1 MPFYKTAQT
10 PIVSVYESSGKF
22 SKRAAQNDEMTQ
34 QEDDAVKTALNI
46 LSKDVLKAV
55 SKVYNLSDN
64 INDYIFPVPR
74 AVTADEPN
82 NNGDNFRHD
91 ELTRFSANHR
101 CLVFQ
106 TFRNDPLHI
115 EHAAD
120 DPKSARG
127 YIPDAHYVT
136 AKDNDKHVLTVVA
149 MDASKDPPLAEG
161 LLSGEVDKFSMGC
174 ICDQVRC
181 SYSKCA
187 SPIANSDRDLCDH
200 LKWYKMST
208 IDGELIYEDCLGV
221 EYQELSVVGNPADP
235 KAITQTLLKYAT
247 RKAKHGQMHA
257 AFNLLSTLV
266 SETDQLEV
274 ARFFRENVGKLPDS
288 MLRLADRIL

>member
-22 SKRAAQNDEMTQ
+22 TKRAAQNADMTQ
-34 QEDDAVKTALNI
+34 QEDTAVKNALNI

-55 SKVYNLSDN
+55 ARVYNISDN
-64 INDYIFPVPR
+64 INDFIFPVPR

-91 ELTRFSANHR
+91 ELIRFSPNHR

-106 TFRNDPLHI
+106 TFRNDPLHV
-115 EHAAD
+115 EHAAE
-120 DPKSARG
+120 DPKTARG

-136 AKDNDKHVLTVVA
+136 STDHDKHVLTVVA
-149 MDASKDPPLAEG
+149 MDTTKDMPLAEG
-161 LLSGEVDKFSMGC
+161 LLSGEIDSFSMGC

-187 SPIANSDRDLCDH
+187 SPIANSDRELCDH

-208 IDGELIYEDCLGV
+208 LDGELIYEDCLGV
-221 EYQELSVVGNPADP
+221 EYQELSVVGSPADP
-235 KAITQTLLKYAT
+235 KAKTQALLKYAS
-247 RKAKHGQMHA
+247 RKAQMGQSRA
-257 AFNLLSTLV
+257 AFSLLSTLITE
-266 SETDQLEV
+266 SDQVEV
-274 ARFFRENVGKLPDS
+274 ARFFARNAGKLPEA
-288 MLRLADRIL
+288 MLRLADKLL

>member
-10 PIVSVYESSGKF
+10 SIISVYESSGKF
-22 SKRAAQNDEMTQ
+22 TKRAAQNDDMTQ
-34 QEDDAVKTALNI
+34 QEDEAVKTALNI

-55 SKVYNLSDN
+55 SKVYNISDN

-82 NNGDNFRHD
+82 NNGDNFQHE
-91 ELTRFSANHR
+91 ELTRFSPNHR

-106 TFRNDPLHI
+106 TFRNDPLHV
-115 EHAAD
+115 EHAAE
-120 DPKSARG
+120 DPKAARG

-136 AKDNDKHVLTVVA
+136 VKGNDKHVLTVVA
-149 MDASKDPPLAEG
+149 MDTTKDMPLAEG
-161 LLSGEVDKFSMGC
+161 LLSGEINTFSMGC
-174 ICDQVRC
+174 ICDQVKC

-200 LKWYKMST
+200 LKWYKMSK

-235 KAITQTLLKYAT
+235 KAKTQALLKYAA
-247 RKAKHGQMHA
+247 RKAQIGQPRA
-257 AFNLLSTLV
+257 AFSLLSTLITE
-266 SETDQLEV
+266 SDQMEV
-274 ARFFRENVGKLPDS
+274 ARFFSKNAGKLPEA
-288 MLRLADRIL
+288 MLRLADRLL

>member
-22 SKRAAQNDEMTQ
+22 SKRAAQNEEMTT

-55 SKVYNLSDN
+55 SKVYNISDN

-91 ELTRFSANHR
+91 ELMRFSANHR

-115 EHAAD
+115 EHAAE
-120 DPKSARG
+120 DPKTARG

-136 AKDNDKHVLTVVA
+136 ASDNDKHVLTVVA
-149 MDASKDPPLAEG
+149 MDTTKDAPLAEG
-161 LLSGEVDKFSMGC
+161 LLSGDIDTFSMGC
-174 ICDQVRC
+174 ICDSVRC
-181 SYSKCA
+181 SYSKCT
-187 SPIANSDRDLCDH
+187 SPVAHSDRDLCDH
-200 LKWYKMST
+200 LKWYKMSS

-235 KAITQTLLKYAT
+235 KAKTQALLKYAT
-247 RKAKHGQMHA
+247 RKAQASQSRA
-257 AFNLLSTLV
+257 AFSLLSTLIN
-266 SETDQLEV
+266 EEDQQEV
-274 ARFFRENVGKLPDS
+274 ARFFSKNAGKLPES
-288 MLRLADRIL
+288 VLRLADKLL

>member
-1 MPFYKTAQT
+1 MPFYKTAQA

-22 SKRAAQNDEMTQ
+22 SKRAAQNEDMTK
-34 QEDDAVKTALNI
+34 QEDDAVQTALNL

-55 SKVYNLSDN
+55 AKVYNISDD

-82 NNGDNFRHD
+82 NNGDNFMHE

-115 EHAAD
+115 EHAAE
-120 DPKSARG
+120 DPKAARG
-127 YIPDAHYVT
+127 YIPDAHYVM
-136 AKDNDKHVLTVVA
+136 ANDNDKHVLTVVA
-149 MDASKDPPLAEG
+149 MDTTKDAPLAEG
-161 LLSGEVDKFSMGC
+161 MLSGEIDMFSMGC

-181 SYSKCA
+181 SYSKCD
-187 SPIANSDRDLCDH
+187 SPVANSDRDLCDH

-208 IDGELIYEDCLGV
+208 LDGELIYEDCLGV

-235 KAITQTLLKYAT
+235 KATTQALLKYAT
-247 RKAKHGQMHA
+247 RKAARGQSRA
-257 AFNLLSTLV
+257 AFSLLSNLI
-266 SETDQLEV
+266 SETDQREV
-274 ARFFRENVGKLPDS
+274 ARFFSTNAGKLPDAV
-288 MLRLADRIL
+288 LRLADKLL

>member
-10 PIVSVYESSGKF
+10 PIVSVYQASGRF
-22 SKRAAQNDEMTQ
+22 NKRAAQNADMTE
-34 QEDDAVKTALNI
+34 QEDEAVKTALNI

-55 SKVYNLSDN
+55 SKVYNISEN

-91 ELTRFSANHR
+91 ELIRFSPNHR

-106 TFRNDPLHI
+106 TFRNDPLHV
-115 EHAAD
+115 EHAAE
-120 DPKSARG
+120 DPKTARG

-136 AKDNDKHVLTVVA
+136 SRDKDKHVLTIVA
-149 MDASKDPPLAEG
+149 MDTTKDMPLAEG
-161 LLSGEVDKFSMGC
+161 LLSGEIDTFSMGC

-187 SPIANSDRDLCDH
+187 HPIANSDRDLCDH

-235 KAITQTLLKYAT
+235 KAKTQALLKYAT
-247 RKAKHGQMHA
+247 RKAQIGQSRA
-257 AFNLLSTLV
+257 AFSLLSTLITE
-266 SETDQLEV
+266 SDQVEV
-274 ARFFRENVGKLPDS
+274 ARFFSKNAGKLPES
-288 MLRLADRIL
+288 MLRLADKLL

>member
-1 MPFYKTAQT
+1 MPFYKTAQA

-22 SKRAAQNDEMTQ
+22 SKRAAQNEEMTQ

-55 SKVYNLSDN
+55 AKVYNISDN

-82 NNGDNFRHD
+82 NNGDCFQHL
-91 ELTRFSANHR
+91 ELTRFSPNHR

-120 DPKSARG
+120 NPKTARG

-136 AKDNDKHVLTVVA
+136 ANDADKHVLTVVA
-149 MDASKDPPLAEG
+149 MDTTKDPPLAEG
-161 LLSGEVDKFSMGC
+161 LLSGEVDEFSMGC

-181 SYSKCA
+181 SYSKCPE
-187 SPIANSDRDLCDH
+187 PIANSDRELCDH

-221 EYQELSVVGNPADP
+221 EYQELSIVGNAADP
-235 KAITQTLLKYAT
+235 KAKTQALLKYAT
-247 RKAKHGQMHA
+247 RQAKLGQSRA
-257 AFNLLSTLV
+257 AFSLLSTLV
-266 SETDQLEV
+266 NESDQAEV
-274 ARFFRENVGKLPDS
+274 ARFFSKNAGKLPES
-288 MLRLADRIL
+288 MLRLADKLL

>member
-34 QEDDAVKTALNI
+34 QEDKAVQTALNI

-55 SKVYNLSDN
+55 AKVYNISDN

-106 TFRNDPLHI
+106 TFRNDPLHV

-120 DPKSARG
+120 DPKLARG

-136 AKDNDKHVLTVVA
+136 STDNDKHVLTVVA
-149 MDASKDPPLAEG
+149 MDTTKDAPLAEG
-161 LLSGEVDKFSMGC
+161 LLSGDVDTFSMGC

-181 SYSKCA
+181 SYSKCT

-235 KAITQTLLKYAT
+235 KAKTQALLKYAT
-247 RKAKHGQMHA
+247 RKAQRGQTHA
-257 AFNLLSTLV
+257 AFSLLSTLI
-266 SETDQLEV
+266 SETDQQEV
-274 ARFFRENVGKLPDS
+274 AKFFSKNAGRLPEAV
-288 MLRLADRIL
+288 LRLADRIL